1 MRLHT
6 TWRIGGP
13 ADFLVRAATPDD
25 LVAAVVWGRQEGLPV
40 TVIGGGS
47 NLLVDDEGIRGLVV
61 LARTPG
67 ERAVDLVEVEELGE
81 AVRLRV
87 AAQAPLS
94 WTGRYAAE
102 RGWSGMEAAY
112 RHTIIKAAPRPRPW
126 TVLAAVM
133 LLPKGDPAALV
144 RLADEH
150 AAFRKE
156 TQPTG
161 ACAGSTF
168 ANPPG
173 DFAGRLLEE
182 SGLKGFAIGG
192 AVFSPKHANW
202 IVNDGTAT
210 AADVRALIATA
221 QARVRDRFGV
231 ELRREVEYLQVGLAV
246 QEDLQAGDE

>member
-1 MRLHT
+1 MT
-6 TWRIGGP
+6 
-13 ADFLVRAATPDD
+13 RAFA
-25 LVAAVVWGRQEGLPV
+25 
-40 TVIGGGS
+40 GS
-47 NLLVDDEGIRGLVV
+47 SI

-67 ERAVDLVEVEELGE
+67 ERAVDLVEVEDLGD

-102 RGWSGMEAAY
+102 RGWSGMDWGVGLPGTIGGATVNNAGAHGTEQNDHLEAVIILNERGEIEERPAAWLEAAY

-192 AVFSPKHANW
+192 AGV
-202 IVNDGTAT
+202 
-210 AADVRALIATA
+210 LA
-221 QARVRDRFGV
+221 QARQLDRQRRHGDRGRRAGVDRHGAGAGAGSVRSRVAARGRV
-231 ELRREVEYLQVGLAV
+231 PATCSNA
-246 QEDLQAGDE
+246 QASDE